1 MNRSKMS
8 QGPEKSLIRKKHK
21 RILEGAAPRTLDL
34 FAGCGGLTLGF
45 EMAGFHSIGAV
56 EFDKDAS
63 RSHALNFM
71 SHLNAEKFER
81 HAHPKDITSLEPE
94 SLIQLLGYDG
104 PIEDQVDVIV
114 GGPPCQ
120 AFARVGRA
128 KLREVAA
135 HPEAFLKD
143 PRGNLYL
150 RYLHYVSKLKP
161 IAIVMENVPDVL
173 NYGGHNIAEETCEIL
188 ESWNYVCS
196 YTILNSVHY
205 GVPQLRER
213 MFLVAVAKP
222 IAETIRFPAP
232 SHAFELPK
240 GYQDNRKAA
249 IRKALAKE
257 STHYDELSNS
267 NTRKLKPAITAHQ
280 ALDDLPRLTKHLQGP
295 VPKVSRSNPIPL
307 EYGNTKPSPYA
318 KFMREWRGKS
328 QKQLLDHVIRYLP
341 RDFPIFKLMKPGDEY
356 PQAHEIAQSL
366 FKKSLAAY
374 SSMHGRSPSP
384 ASKAYKEMEKSI
396 VPPYDVS
403 KFPNKWRKMD
413 ADAPART
420 LMAHLGKDGYSH
432 IHYDSSQ
439 ARTISIREAARLQSF
454 PDGFQYSGPVG
465 AAYRQIGNAVPPL
478 IAKAIGEELLGI
490 LRENCSIG

>member
-8 QGPEKSLIRKKHK
+8 QGPDKSLVRKKHK
-21 RILEGAAPRTLDL
+21 RILEGTAPRTLDL

-71 SHLNAEKFER
+71 SHLDAEKFER
-81 HAHPKDITSLEPE
+81 HAQPKDITSIEPE
-94 SLIQLLGYDG
+94 ALFQSLGYHGSID
-104 PIEDQVDVIV
+104 DQVDVIV

-150 RYLHYVSKLKP
+150 RYLHYVRKLKP

-222 IAETIRFPAP
+222 IAESIRFPEP

-240 GYQDNRKAA
+240 GYRDTRKAA

-257 STHYDELSNS
+257 STHYVELSNS
-267 NTRKLKPAITAHQ
+267 ITRKLKPAITAHQ

-295 VPKVSRSNPIPL
+295 VPKVSRSNPVPL
-307 EYGNTKPSPYA
+307 EYGSTKPSPYA
-318 KFMREWRGKS
+318 KFMRDWRGKS
-328 QKQLLDHVIRYLP
+328 QKQLIDHVIRYLP

-356 PQAHEIAQSL
+356 PQAHAIAQSL
-366 FKKSLAAY
+366 FKRSLAAY
-374 SSMHGRSPSP
+374 SSTHGRSPSP
-384 ASKAYKEMEKSI
+384 ASKAYKELEKAI

-403 KFPNKWRKMD
+403 KFPNKWRKME

-478 IAKAIGEELLGI
+478 IAKAIGTELLGI
-490 LRENCSIG
+490 LRENS